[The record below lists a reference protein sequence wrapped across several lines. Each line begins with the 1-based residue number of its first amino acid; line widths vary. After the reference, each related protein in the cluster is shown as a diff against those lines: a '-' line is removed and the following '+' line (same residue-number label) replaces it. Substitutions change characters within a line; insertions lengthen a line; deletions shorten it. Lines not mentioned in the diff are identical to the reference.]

1 MKLIN
6 CDFPTIDNTK
16 ELEHSY
22 TNGFFSGDGTYNEN
36 NIENKKCKNKS
47 INGKAFCKRH
57 IDFDKGE
64 SETDICTGISYMKK
78 PIVSLYGEKIDLLQY
93 LDYRTHGEIDKT
105 NNKLNVSLVLDLEE
119 KYFVPINYSLKSK
132 MDWFSGYCDADGCI
146 ARNGDNESLQIVSI
160 EFDFL
165 KKIRYMLQTCGINP
179 KLANN
184 QENRSVLLPDGNN
197 DKKYY
202 DCKKNWRLLIT
213 SNDLQVLIN
222 NGFSPKRLKINIR
235 KPQRNC
241 RRFTEISEVVNENKK
256 GDTYCFTE
264 HKRHAGIFNGIL
276 TSQCSEITEYSDDK
290 EYAVCN
296 LASIVL
302 AKFLKREEQDDDYF
316 DFKEFIK
323 VVKVVVKNLN
333 KVIDLNYYPVEE
345 TRRSN
350 MRHRPV
356 GLGVQALADLFVR
369 LRCNFESDKARD
381 VNRYVFETMYY
392 AALEASCELAEAEGP
407 YETFKGSPLSEGKFQ
422 FDLWDVKP
430 RLDVKVID
438 EEMKSCTSLSDI
450 FKSHMVGLDWDSL
463 RERIMKNGVR
473 NSLLLSMMPTA
484 STSQIMGSNECIE
497 PFTSNIYI
505 RRTLAGEFVLV
516 NQYLIRD
523 LLKLGL
529 WSEEM
534 KKKIIFYEGSVQQIE
549 EIPKEIRELYKTV
562 WELKQKSLVDLS
574 ADRSPFICQSQSL
587 NIFMARPT
595 FALLS
600 KMHFYGWKRGLKTG
614 SYYIRSKPASRAQQ
628 FSIDPEF
635 AKKLENKNQN
645 NKDSESKKDKDEEEK
660 NDIMGLN
667 VADLLTKKIDH
678 VEDVRCEMC
687 EG

>member
-1 MKLIN
+1 M
-6 CDFPTIDNTK
+6 
-16 ELEHSY
+16 
-22 TNGFFSGDGTYNEN
+22 
-36 NIENKKCKNKS
+36 
-47 INGKAFCKRH
+47 
-57 IDFDKGE
+57 
-64 SETDICTGISYMKK
+64 
-78 PIVSLYGEKIDLLQY
+78 
-93 LDYRTHGEIDKT
+93 
-105 NNKLNVSLVLDLEE
+105 
-119 KYFVPINYSLKSK
+119 
-132 MDWFSGYCDADGCI
+132 
-146 ARNGDNESLQIVSI
+146 
-160 EFDFL
+160 
-165 KKIRYMLQTCGINP
+165 
-179 KLANN
+179 
-184 QENRSVLLPDGNN
+184 
-197 DKKYY
+197 
-202 DCKKNWRLLIT
+202 
-213 SNDLQVLIN
+213 
-222 NGFSPKRLKINIR
+222 
-235 KPQRNC
+235 
-241 RRFTEISEVVNENKK
+241 
-256 GDTYCFTE
+256 
-264 HKRHAGIFNGIL
+264 
-276 TSQCSEITEYSDDK
+276 
-290 EYAVCN
+290 
-296 LASIVL
+296 
-302 AKFLKREEQDDDYF
+302 KREEQDDDYF
-316 DFKEFIK
+316 DFKEFIN

-369 LRCNFESDKARD
+369 LRCNFESEKARD

-438 EEMKSCTSLSDI
+438 EEMKSCNSLSDI